1 MILTASCKQV
11 TKISLILNVVF
22 CQEILPETTTCD
34 LKPTLF
40 MSFEYFI
47 SRRYLRVKQKQAF
60 VSLITFLSVA
70 GVAVGVMALIVVI
83 AVMAGFESDLKS
95 RILGVESHMILR
107 RHGGPFSD
115 YARILDYLK
124 KVDGIESATPFVY
137 TQTMIRSSSG
147 VSGAV
152 LRGIDP
158 ESAGRVV
165 TVFDVGALQS
175 LEKRRQDKRPDT
187 FTPMVILG
195 KELARNLGVVRGDDV
210 YLISPRGM
218 ISPIGHLPA
227 MKRFKVSDLFESGMY
242 EYDGS
247 LAYVNIKDAQR
258 MLRMG
263 DSVTGIEVRVND
275 IYSAN
280 KIAEVVVNHLGF
292 PYWALDWMQMNRN
305 LFFALK
311 LEKTAMFI
319 ILTLIILVAAFNIA
333 GTLIMM
339 VMGKTRDIAILKAM
353 GATDKSIGKIFV
365 FKGMVIGSIGTIIG
379 VCLGFLLCT
388 ILEKYKFIEL
398 PGDVYYITTL
408 PVKLES
414 LDVFLIAAAAM
425 GISFL
430 ATLYPARQA
439 SRLNP
444 VDAIRY
450 GG

>member
-1 MILTASCKQV
+1 
-11 TKISLILNVVF
+11 
-22 CQEILPETTTCD
+22 
-34 LKPTLF
+34 

-47 SRRYLRVKQKQAF
+47 GGRYLRVKQKQAF
-60 VSLITFLSVA
+60 VSLITALSVA
-70 GVAVGVMALIVVI
+70 GIAIGVMALIVVI

-115 YARILDYLK
+115 YTRILDYLE
-124 KVDGIESATPFVY
+124 KVDGVESATPFVY
-137 TQTMIRSSSG
+137 TQTMIRSSYG

-158 ESAGRVV
+158 ESAGRVI
-165 TVFDVGALQS
+165 TIFNGGSLPN
-175 LEKRRQDKRPDT
+175 LEKRRQEKKSAT
-187 FTPMVILG
+187 FTPMIILG
-195 KELARNLGVVRGDDV
+195 KELARNLGVVKGDDV

-247 LAYVNIKDAQR
+247 LAYVHIKDAQR

-280 KIAEVVVNHLGF
+280 KIAEEVVKHLGF

-365 FKGMVIGSIGTIIG
+365 FNGMVIGSIGTVIG
-379 VCLGFLLCT
+379 ACLGFLLCT
-388 ILEKYKFIEL
+388 ILGKYKFIEL